1 MTAKKKSPEDTELR
15 PYASSPCYQHELDP
29 AFAERPH
36 ADEWASVQHWRRQQR
51 ERLIEH
57 RKTSTASAKRRAG
70 MAIIQ
75 AIEDEPKLVD
85 RSVAFYWPLHGEVDL
100 RPLMRTFL
108 SRNINVALPVI
119 VERHQALEFW
129 AWEENTPMRRQAIW
143 GIPVPK
149 KRSLASPSVLFIPLV
164 GFDVQGHR
172 LGHGGG
178 YYDRTLATLD
188 PMPLT
193 VGIGYEAGRLTSIY
207 PQDHDIPMDVI
218 VTEKGVAWH
227 NR

>member
-1 MTAKKKSPEDTELR
+1 
-15 PYASSPCYQHELDP
+15 
-29 AFAERPH
+29 
-36 ADEWASVQHWRRQQR
+36 
-51 ERLIEH
+51 
-57 RKTSTASAKRRAG
+57 